1 MTRTERL
8 QPVVKHTENKEKK
21 ALEALAFSQGELE
34 LEKSRLGQLKSY
46 KKEYFQSYTQQ
57 NSVYSAIELQEFN
70 RFLAQLDRSIE
81 QQIEVIELR
90 QKELDH
96 KRKSWQ
102 VMHME
107 SKVMNKVVDNLQRQ
121 EQILESR
128 REQKQMDELSQRKI
142 LKS

>member
-21 ALEALAFSQGELE
+21 ALEAMALSQGELE
-34 LEKSRLGQLKSY
+34 LEKTRLSQLKSY
-46 KKEYFQSYTQQ
+46 KQEYFQSHSQQ
-57 NSVYSAIELQEFN
+57 NRVYSSLELQEFN
-70 RFLAQLDRSIE
+70 RFLAQLDQSID
-81 QQIEVIELR
+81 QQIKLIELR
-90 QKELDH
+90 ETELDY
-96 KRKSWQ
+96 KRRSWQ
-102 VMHME
+102 TTHME

>member
-57 NSVYSAIELQEFN
+57 NSVYSAIELQELIDFWP
-70 RFLAQLDRSIE
+70 
-81 QQIEVIELR
+81 
-90 QKELDH
+90 
-96 KRKSWQ
+96 SWIGALN
-102 VMHME
+102 
-107 SKVMNKVVDNLQRQ
+107 SK
-121 EQILESR
+121 
-128 REQKQMDELSQRKI
+128 
-142 LKS
+142 LKSSNYARKNSIISESPGRLCIWNQR